1 MKRKIRGIAKNM
13 AYQEGYD
20 NVKYLNKWHEYDV
33 FEPIY
38 NDNEIRIT
46 GYPIFILHKDGKFRW
61 SEYEEGV
68 QIMDKLFE

>member
-46 GYPIFILHKDGKFRW
+46 GYPVFILHKDAKFRW